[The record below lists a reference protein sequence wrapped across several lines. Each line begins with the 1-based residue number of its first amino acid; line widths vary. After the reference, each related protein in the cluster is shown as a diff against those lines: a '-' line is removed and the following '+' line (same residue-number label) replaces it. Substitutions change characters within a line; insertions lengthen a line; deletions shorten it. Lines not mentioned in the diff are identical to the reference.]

1 VQTREDAIA
10 QRFRIGTR
18 SDPRASAAVGFGL
31 AQTILRR
38 CMPCGSRS
46 ALRAGLA
53 AELVPDP
60 ATPRERDEVTS
71 CTGAGEHAAQK
82 QSPPHTPRLLPPPPP
97 PPVPTAAARAAA
109 AVKAASRLRGSP
121 LRSTLPRPLKQP
133 SRPPPSCEP
142 RLPAAAR
149 RAARR
154 VPRLP
159 RHRTPRRRR
168 FPPAAASESAQP
180 PPLPPPAESVRNEP
194 VLPRSESSCVYEMY
208 QVGCARGRK
217 ERGGRA
223 ISRLMAGGASRRGSI
238 YSFAEPPT

>member
-1 VQTREDAIA
+1 LS
-10 QRFRIGTR
+10 G
-18 SDPRASAAVGFGL
+18 
-31 AQTILRR
+31 
-38 CMPCGSRS
+38 
-46 ALRAGLA
+46 
-53 AELVPDP
+53 
-60 ATPRERDEVTS
+60 
-71 CTGAGEHAAQK
+71 
-82 QSPPHTPRLLPPPPP
+82 
-97 PPVPTAAARAAA
+97 
-109 AVKAASRLRGSP
+109 RGSP

-238 YSFAEPPT
+238 YSCMLNFYPRSLWVCVTAPLRSNPPLPFLLPLHKNSRGLASTCGALRPRGGDLPGAQRDCVHLEKSTPPRGRRSSPPRRRLAPPHEATGDDLEHGSGWWVTVPVRCDDTACRLRSSAVL